1 MSLLTDAVDK
11 LRALMEG
18 SGLEDGIVTLKR
30 NPDAP
35 RCQYERGVCIE
46 AYFGGGHGQVM
57 TGSPLQAAT
66 RISFMYGASL
76 GSPEER
82 TAALAI
88 LNAAGGFLALTRK
101 LHACR
106 TEDYPACLSDLREVL
121 GATRVAVIGD
131 AAVLPHELGSQRAH
145 TPEEAEVILVV
156 ADGAIAPS
164 TADLI
169 ERWRGKKRMIFLGP
183 SFPGL
188 CAMLNLEHWCPY
200 GR

>member
-1 MSLLTDAVDK
+1 MSMLTEAVEK
-11 LRALMEG
+11 LRNMLEG
-18 SGLEDGIVTLKR
+18 SGLEDGTVTLKR

-46 AYFGGGHGQVM
+46 AHFGTGYGQVM
-57 TGSPLQAAT
+57 TNSPLQATT
-66 RISFMYGASL
+66 RIPFMYGSPL
-76 GSPEER
+76 KSPEER

-88 LNAAGGFLALTRK
+88 LNAATGFLGLSRK

-106 TEDYPACLSDLREVL
+106 PEDYPACLSELLLAV
-121 GATRVAVIGD
+121 GTVKVAYIGN
-131 AAVLPHELGSQRAH
+131 AAVLPRGLGTQLVSS
-145 TPEEAEVILVV
+145 PEEAEIILVV

-164 TADLI
+164 TAELI
-169 ERWRGKKRMIFLGP
+169 DQWRGEKRMIFIGP

-188 CAMLNLEHWCPY
+188 CVLLNREHWCPY

>member
-1 MSLLTDAVDK
+1 MSTITEAVEK
-11 LRALMEG
+11 LRVLLEG

-30 NPDAP
+30 NPDAL

-57 TGSPLQAAT
+57 TNSPLQAAT

-76 GSPEER
+76 ESPEER

-88 LNAAGGFLALTRK
+88 LNAAGGFLALSRK

-106 TEDYPACLSDLREVL
+106 PEEYMPCLSGLRKAL
-121 GATRVAVIGD
+121 GTSRVACIGNPS
-131 AAVLPHELGSQRAH
+131 VLPHELGAQLVESLD
-145 TPEEAEVILVV
+145 EVEVILVV
-156 ADGAIAPS
+156 ADGAIAAS
-164 TADLI
+164 TSNLI
-169 ERWRGKKRMIFLGP
+169 DRFRGKKRMIFLGP

-188 CAMLNLEHWCPY
+188 CALMNLEHWCPY